1 MGPLC
6 GPMQRI
12 EPFYLFASALE
23 SLPSGHHPA
32 PGFCPVSPMLER
44 SAFALTPDDL
54 RRRLE
59 RALDLDCDLDPMI
72 LRARQLRR
80 QGALPQ
86 ARCLEQ
92 ELLPLF

>member
-1 MGPLC
+1 MD
-6 GPMQRI
+6 
-12 EPFYLFASALE
+12 
-23 SLPSGHHPA
+23 
-32 PGFCPVSPMLER
+32 ER
-44 SAFALTPDDL
+44 SAFALSHDDL

-59 RALDLDCDLDPMI
+59 RSLDLECDLDPMI

-80 QGALPQ
+80 QGSLPQ